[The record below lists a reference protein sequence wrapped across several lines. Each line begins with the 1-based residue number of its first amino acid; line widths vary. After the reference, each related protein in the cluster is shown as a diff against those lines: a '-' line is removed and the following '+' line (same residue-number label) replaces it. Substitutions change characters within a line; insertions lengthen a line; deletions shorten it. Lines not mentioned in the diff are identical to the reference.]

1 MSGFRFFFVFL
12 PRLFGKIGEYMKQ
25 SKKLYNHETERNS
38 FRQL

>member
-25 SKKLYNHETERNS
+25 SKNTV
-38 FRQL
+38 